1 MCIKN
6 YQNAQMYNQAK
17 VTISSTLE
25 LLLKFAECFDFSVW
39 WPNQSNGTDGHVCLY
54 CNTEG

>member
-1 MCIKN
+1 MCIKKN
-6 YQNAQMYNQAK
+6 QNAQMYYQAK

-25 LLLKFAECFDFSVW
+25 LLLKFTVFWFFCLVAQPEQTYS
-39 WPNQSNGTDGHVCLY
+39 HVCLY